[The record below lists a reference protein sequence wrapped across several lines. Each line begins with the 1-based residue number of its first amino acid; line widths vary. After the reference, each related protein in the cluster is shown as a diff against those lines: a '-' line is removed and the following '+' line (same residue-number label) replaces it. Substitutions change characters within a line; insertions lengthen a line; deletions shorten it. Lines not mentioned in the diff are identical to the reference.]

1 MISREDFLIKNTCN
15 SLDLKEKILPYRQ
28 REKVMD
34 AWLKIRFAE
43 VLPKIM
49 KRSKVDAWV
58 VACNEYNED
67 PVLKTL
73 TPCAMFTARRL
84 TILLF
89 ILKGEEVK
97 RYSITRPG
105 VGLDDFY
112 EACWLNQKD
121 SIWCTDPKK
130 AETQYECLAR
140 LLKENK
146 VKKIAL
152 NYSDD
157 FAFADGLSRTIYDK
171 IMEVFDED
179 LTGKVVSAQEVC
191 VGWLETR
198 TRQER
203 EAYTGIMQIAH
214 CIIDEAF
221 SSRFVI
227 PGVTTNH
234 DVKYFMLQRVID
246 LGLEAWFDFEVSI
259 IREGVG
265 QFEREDIIRQG
276 DMLHC
281 DVGIRYLGLCT
292 DTQENA
298 YVLKHGETDAPKH
311 LKRALADVNKFQ
323 DIVISKFKTGRSGNE
338 ILKLALKD
346 AKKAKLNASLYTHPI
361 GYHGHAAG
369 PTIGLWDKQ
378 QGVPGRNGTY
388 PLYSDTCYS
397 LELNCSFSPKEW
409 PNTKFSLGLETDIL
423 FTDDEVYY
431 LAGRQ
436 ENFHLIK

>member
-1 MISREDFLIKNTCN
+1 MISREDFLIKQSCE
-15 SLDLKEKILPYRQ
+15 SSALKTKVLPYRQ
-28 REKVMD
+28 QESLMD
-34 AWLKIRFAE
+34 SWLKIRFEE
-43 VLPKIM
+43 VLPLVM
-49 KRSKVDAWV
+49 KRSKIDSWV

-89 ILKGEEVK
+89 VLKGDTVK

-105 VGLDDFY
+105 VGLDGFY
-112 EACWLNQKD
+112 EAAWTNQKG
-121 SIWCTDPKK
+121 SIWCKDPKS

-146 VKKIAL
+146 VKKIGL
-152 NYSDD
+152 NFSCDY
-157 FAFADGLSRTIYDK
+157 AFADGLSKTIYDA
-171 IMEVFDED
+171 MLADFDDE
-179 LTGKVVSAQEVC
+179 LKNKVVSAEDLC

-198 TRQER
+198 TKQEM

-214 CIIDEAF
+214 SIIDEAF
-221 SSRFVI
+221 SSRVVI
-227 PGVTTNH
+227 PGVTTNS
-234 DVKYFMLQRVID
+234 DVKYFIMQRVID
-246 LGLEAWFDFEVSI
+246 LGLQPWFDFEVSI
-259 IREGVG
+259 IREGKG
-265 QFEREDIIRQG
+265 NFEEEDVIRQG

-281 DVGIRYLGLCT
+281 DVGLRYLGLCT

-298 YVLKHGETDAPKH
+298 YILKNGETDAPSY
-311 LKRALADVNKFQ
+311 LKKALKDTNKFQ
-323 DIVISKFKTGRSGNE
+323 DIVIKNFKEGRSGNE
-338 ILKLALKD
+338 ILKLSLKD
-346 AKKAKLNASLYTHPI
+346 AKKAKLNACLYTHPI

-388 PLYSDTCYS
+388 PLHNDTCYS
-397 LELNCSFSPKEW
+397 LELNCSFTVKQWS
-409 PNTKFSLGLETDIL
+409 NTKFFLGLETDIL
-423 FTDDEVYY
+423 FTGNKVYY